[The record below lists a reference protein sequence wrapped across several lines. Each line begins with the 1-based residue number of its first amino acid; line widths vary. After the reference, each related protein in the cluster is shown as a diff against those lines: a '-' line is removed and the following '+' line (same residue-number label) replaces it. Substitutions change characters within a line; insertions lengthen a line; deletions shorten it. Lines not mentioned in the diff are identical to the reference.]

1 MNMKMIACF
10 ALLAIGAAGCLC
22 APFQP
27 PPAIVADYSAPLS
40 TEGNW
45 KTGSKTGKAEAIC
58 VLGIV
63 ATGDCSL
70 NAAIKDGGLKSVS
83 YADYDYFNV
92 LGIYQRVTVKVVG
105 D

>member
-1 MNMKMIACF
+1 MNLKTIAGF
-10 ALLAIGAAGCLC
+10 LLLAVGTAGCLS

-27 PPAIVADYSAPLS
+27 PTGFISNYSAPLS
-40 TEGNW
+40 TEGNL
-45 KTGSKTGKAEAIC
+45 KAGSKTGKAEAVC

-70 NAAIKDGGLKSVS
+70 DTAIRNGGLKSVS
-83 YADYDYFNV
+83 YADYEYLNV
-92 LGIYQRVTVKVVG
+92 LGIYRRVILKAIG